1 VSPVPAVDIK
11 TAKTG
16 HSRYS
21 GYRPADNARSNASL
35 ATARVRPH
43 TLMTEPS
50 RLLVVDDDA
59 SMLAVFERFASD
71 LGFEV
76 VFRNN
81 GEDALACLAS
91 VKPDAALVDL
101 QMPGIGGMDVLR
113 ALRAADPDCQVILM
127 TGNATLDTAIE
138 AVKAGALD
146 YLTKPFD
153 FERLRGLLVTVR
165 EGIRRRERLLDVDA
179 DVARQFEF
187 HGMVGRSPAMQ
198 ELFDSIRRLAPH
210 ARTVLITGE
219 TGTGKELVARAF
231 HKLGPRHPRRLITLN
246 CSAVVENLFESELF
260 GHTRGAFTGAT
271 DAKVGLFEHADGGT
285 LFLDEAGELPLSLQ
299 PKLLRA
305 VENGEVQ
312 RVGSLETRKA
322 DVNVIAATNRDLR
335 AEAAAG
341 QFRTDLFYRLSILEV
356 HLVPLRQRSE
366 DIPYL
371 TAMFV
376 REFAKRLKRP
386 ITGVTPAAE
395 RLLQHAPWPGNIR
408 ELRNVIERA
417 CILTESRILSDRE
430 LMKAMSTSHSAP
442 VPTAT
447 RVDVPELPADPN
459 LFSTAQREQI
469 ERVLEQVGGN
479 KAAAARLLG
488 MSRRSLYRWLDRLN
502 VQH

>member
-1 VSPVPAVDIK
+1 
-11 TAKTG
+11 
-16 HSRYS
+16 
-21 GYRPADNARSNASL
+21 
-35 ATARVRPH
+35 
-43 TLMTEPS
+43 
-50 RLLVVDDDA
+50 
-59 SMLAVFERFASD
+59 MLAVVERFATD

-76 VFRNN
+76 IFRSN

-101 QMPGIGGMDVLR
+101 QMPGIGGIDVLR
-113 ALRAADPDCQVILM
+113 ALRAADPACQVILM
-127 TGNATLDTAIE
+127 TGNATVDTAIE

-165 EGIRRRERLLDVDA
+165 EGIRRRERLLEVDA
-179 DVARQFEF
+179 TVARQFEF
-187 HGMVGRSPAMQ
+187 QGMIGRSPAMQ
-198 ELFDSIRRLAPH
+198 ELFDSIRRIAPH
-210 ARTVLITGE
+210 ARTVLVTGE
-219 TGTGKELVARAF
+219 TGTGKELVAKAI
-231 HKLGPRHPRRLITLN
+231 HKLGPRHDRRLITLN

-271 DAKVGLFEHADGGT
+271 EAKVGLFEHADGGT
-285 LFLDEAGELPLSLQ
+285 LFLDEAGELPASLQ

-305 VENGEVQ
+305 VEYGEVQ
-312 RVGSLETRKA
+312 RVGSLDTRKA

-335 AEAAAG
+335 AESAAG

-356 HLVPLRQRSE
+356 HLIPLRQRSE

-376 REFAKRLKRP
+376 GEFAKRLKRP

-395 RLLQHAPWPGNIR
+395 RLLQHALWPGNIR

-417 CILTESRILSDRE
+417 CILTESRILSERE
-430 LMKAMSTSHSAP
+430 LMKAMSISSSSPDAI
-442 VPTAT
+442 VPPA
-447 RVDVPELPADPN
+447 VLPELPADPN

-469 ERVLEQVGGN
+469 ERVLVQVGGN

-502 VQH
+502 VQQ